1 MLGRRPDKCAVTRLN
16 SNMHRTECPGLHSSA
31 LAASPRLSYGRANGA
46 VTYPPG
52 PTSAALAR
60 RALYVALRV
69 FYRACSVQRQQERRM
84 RRTTFP
90 QQMDLLDLE
99 RGTTVSLPNEAVLAL
114 VEQLRQLLIELTD
127 RQPLAQDR
135 TQETKQP

>member
-1 MLGRRPDKCAVTRLN
+1 
-16 SNMHRTECPGLHSSA
+16 
-31 LAASPRLSYGRANGA
+31 
-46 VTYPPG
+46 
-52 PTSAALAR
+52 
-60 RALYVALRV
+60 
-69 FYRACSVQRQQERRM
+69 M

-127 RQPLAQDR
+127 RQPLAQDP
-135 TQETKQP
+135 TQETEQP

>member
-1 MLGRRPDKCAVTRLN
+1 
-16 SNMHRTECPGLHSSA
+16 
-31 LAASPRLSYGRANGA
+31 
-46 VTYPPG
+46 
-52 PTSAALAR
+52 
-60 RALYVALRV
+60 
-69 FYRACSVQRQQERRM
+69 M

-90 QQMDLLDLE
+90 QQMDLLDSE

>member
-1 MLGRRPDKCAVTRLN
+1 MRLK
-16 SNMHRTECPGLHSSA
+16 SKMHRTEWPGLHSSA
-31 LAASPRLSYGRANGA
+31 SAASPRPSYGRANGA

-52 PTSAALAR
+52 PTSHTPAR
-60 RALYVALRV
+60 RALYVALRLS
-69 FYRACSVQRQQERRM
+69 YRACSVQRQQEPRM

-99 RGTTVSLPNEAVLAL
+99 RGTTVSLPDEAVLAL

-127 RQPLAQDR
+127 RQPLAQDPM
-135 TQETKQP
+135 QETKQT